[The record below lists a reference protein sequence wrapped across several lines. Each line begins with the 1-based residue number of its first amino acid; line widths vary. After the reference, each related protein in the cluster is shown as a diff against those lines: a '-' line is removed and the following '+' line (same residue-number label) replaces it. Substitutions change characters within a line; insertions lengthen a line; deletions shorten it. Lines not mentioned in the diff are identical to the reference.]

1 MAPSKQG
8 KEIKPVKIQFLGQK
22 SMVNKS
28 VDYGAKIKKFDGL
41 KRFDGWRW
49 FDGLKKFDGLRW

>member
-22 SMVNKS
+22 SMVKGWLIM
-28 VDYGAKIKKFDGL
+28 VQGL
-41 KRFDGWRW
+41 KRFDG
-49 FDGLKKFDGLRW
+49 LKSLMV